1 MSCGNAVAPRTERI
15 IAQSTNPVVL
25 PFTGW
30 MSAVGFGEIKAA
42 LLLRALQVTSGSM
55 EAELAIQTAEV
66 RTDDPDNWATVA
78 GLSQSGAGG
87 TCSADISVATT
98 TAGKMWVRF
107 GLSFKLTTGSTA
119 PGAADATLALAY
131 AACGSLVGAWSGQ
144 LTTTVTSDSFIALT
158 PPVPALLADKI
169 KAALIVQSV
178 SGNFRCR
185 IVVRYFVLTPEAA
198 GAWTNTSN
206 TDVTGADE
214 RNTGELT
221 LTNGTNMYV
230 QVGLAYSS
238 STAAFAQ
245 ADVSVSVGARR
256 N

>member
-15 IAQSTNPVVL
+15 VAQSTNPVVL
-25 PFTGW
+25 PFTAW
-30 MSAVGFGEIKAA
+30 ILAVGLDEIKAA
-42 LLLRALQVTSGSM
+42 LLLRALQVASGSM

-78 GLSQSGAGG
+78 
-87 TCSADISVATT
+87 
-98 TAGKMWVRF
+98 
-107 GLSFKLTTGSTA
+107 
-119 PGAADATLALAY
+119 DATLALAH

-144 LTTTVTSDSFIALT
+144 LATTVTSDSFIALT

-178 SGNFRCR
+178 TGNFRCR
-185 IVVRYFVLTPEAA
+185 IVVRCFVLTPEAA

>member
-15 IAQSTNPVVL
+15 VAQSTNPVVL
-25 PFTGW
+25 PFTAW
-30 MSAVGFGEIKAA
+30 ILAVGLDEIKAA
-42 LLLRALQVTSGSM
+42 LLLRALQVASGSM

-78 GLSQSGAGG
+78 
-87 TCSADISVATT
+87 
-98 TAGKMWVRF
+98 
-107 GLSFKLTTGSTA
+107 
-119 PGAADATLALAY
+119 DATLALAH

-144 LTTTVTSDSFIALT
+144 LATTVTSDSFIALT

-178 SGNFRCR
+178 TGNVRCR

>member
-1 MSCGNAVAPRTERI
+1 MFSPQAVRRRPSPLET
-15 IAQSTNPVVL
+15 P
-25 PFTGW
+25 
-30 MSAVGFGEIKAA
+30 
-42 LLLRALQVTSGSM
+42 
-55 EAELAIQTAEV
+55 
-66 RTDDPDNWATVA
+66 
-78 GLSQSGAGG
+78 
-87 TCSADISVATT
+87 SADA
-98 TAGKMWVRF
+98 R
-107 GLSFKLTTGSTA
+107 
-119 PGAADATLALAY
+119 LALAY
-131 AACGSLVGAWSGQ
+131 
-144 LTTTVTSDSFIALT
+144 
-158 PPVPALLADKI
+158 
-169 KAALIVQSV
+169 
-178 SGNFRCR
+178 
-185 IVVRYFVLTPEAA
+185 AA

>member
-1 MSCGNAVAPRTERI
+1 MTLPPAAFTASECGAIPPLSSVHAVPAAPTSCGDAVAPRTERI

-30 MSAVGFGEIKAA
+30 MSAVGFDEIKAA
-42 LLLRALQVTSGSM
+42 LLLRALQVASGSM
-55 EAELAIQTAEV
+55 EAELAIQTAKV
-66 RTDDPDNWATVA
+66 RTDDPDNWATVS

-87 TCSADISVATT
+87 
-98 TAGKMWVRF
+98 
-107 GLSFKLTTGSTA
+107 
-119 PGAADATLALAY
+119 
-131 AACGSLVGAWSGQ
+131 AWSGQ
-144 LTTTVTSDSFIALT
+144 LPTTVTSDSFIALT
-158 PPVPALLADKI
+158 PPVPALFADKI
-169 KAALIVQSV
+169 KAAIIVQSV
-178 SGNFRCR
+178 TGNFRCR
-185 IVVRYFVLTPEAA
+185 IVVRTFVLTSEAA